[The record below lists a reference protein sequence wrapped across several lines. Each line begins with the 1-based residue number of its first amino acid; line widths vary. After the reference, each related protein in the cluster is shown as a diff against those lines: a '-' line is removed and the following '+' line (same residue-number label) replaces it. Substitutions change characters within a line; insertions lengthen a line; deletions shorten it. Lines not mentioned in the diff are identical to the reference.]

1 MGVAILG
8 VMPVSVAIVND
19 YEVVVRGLAGC
30 SATTPTGCVS
40 SNSSRTDRSA
50 SPTSPSMTRSPR
62 GQADAKRVTQL
73 IADHDVRRV
82 AVTWNFLPA
91 MARTALR
98 SGASGYL
105 SKSLSAR
112 DLVECL
118 RGHPRRDTGRAPR
131 TAHRLAR
138 RRPVARSGGG
148 LTARRSEM
156 LCLIT
161 QGLSDRSHRRA
172 RRPVRRIPV
181 KSTIRGAYQKIQ
193 VTSRSQAVLWG
204 APRAPAGQ
212 HARPRLPGLGHGLND
227 HPVHRGGG
235 AGPAQAQSDR

>member
-19 YEVVVRGLAGC
+19 YEVVVRGLAGMF
-30 SATTPTGCVS
+30 GHY
-40 SNSSRTDRSA
+40 TDRVRVVELVA
-50 SPTSPSMTRSPR
+50 NRPVGEPVDIALYDTFAQ

-73 IADHDVRRV
+73 IADHDVRQV
-82 AVTWNFLPA
+82 AVYTWNFSPA

-118 RGHPRRDTGRAPR
+118 EAIHAGAQVVRPAPR
-131 TAHRLAR
+131 TASL
-138 RRPVARSGGG
+138 VGGQWPGREEG
-148 LTARRSEM
+148 LTARESEM

-161 QGLSDRSHRRA
+161 QGLSNEAISERA
-172 RRPVRRIPV
+172 GLSKNSV
-181 KSTIRGAYQKIQ
+181 KSYIRGAYQKIQ

-204 APRAPAGQ
+204 VR
-212 HARPRLPGLGHGLND
+212 HGLQPD
-227 HPVHRGGG
+227 SMRVPVSRD
-235 AGPAQAQSDR
+235 SDTA